1 MNQDQVTGLLRS
13 LVPAIV
19 AYIVGKG
26 WIPASSA
33 ADVGAALTAIGM
45 AGWSIYVNTKSQQI
59 ASVAAMP
66 DVQKVVTSGELANT
80 GSLAANAK
88 VVSK

>member
-13 LVPAIV
+13 LVPALV
-19 AYIVGKG
+19 AYAVGKG
-26 WIPASSA
+26 WVPAASA
-33 ADVGAALTAIGM
+33 ADVGAALVALGM

-66 DVQKVVTSGELANT
+66 DVKKVITTPEVANT
-80 GSLAANAK
+80 GTLAANDK